1 MKKPTK
7 RDYTKELAEELDT
20 FDEMLSVLIELLE
33 TKGILAQ
40 NEFET
45 QLKARIEKKA
55 TKRSYRDIQ
64 FDDKNT

>member
-1 MKKPTK
+1 MKKISK
-7 RDYTKELAEELDT
+7 RDQTKELAEELDT

-45 QLKARIEKKA
+45 QLKARIEKRA

-64 FDDKNT
+64 FDDKKT